1 MSELDRNGKSKG
13 FGEKCVIKMA
23 HILDLLHRVILVERH
38 NAEVV
43 HCRVHWASVEK
54 GSPQRH
60 NFNNILKSILLSLV
74 NRQMG
79 KEKIDTM
86 PLIKL

>member
-1 MSELDRNGKSKG
+1 MSELERNVKSKG

-23 HILDLLHRVILVERH
+23 HIVDILHRVTLAERH

-43 HCRVHWASVEK
+43 HCRVHFASAET
-54 GSPQRH
+54 GRPQRH
-60 NFNNILKSILLSLV
+60 NFNNTLTSSLLSLV

-79 KEKIDTM
+79 KEQIDTM
-86 PLIKL
+86 PLIKH